1 MSTAVETGIPQT
13 DEDRA
18 ALMVRLVKEALH
30 ADTAEG
36 RAGIG
41 AILRELRHADP
52 QAIERLAAGIQITR
66 AGLRPGVAAH

>member
-1 MSTAVETGIPQT
+1 MSTADEAGFPAT

-18 ALMVRLVKEALH
+18 ALMIRLVREALH

-52 QAIERLAAGIQITR
+52 EAIERLAAGIQIAR
-66 AGLRPGVAAH
+66 AGLRSRATAH

>member
-1 MSTAVETGIPQT
+1 MSCEVELPGSR
-13 DEDRA
+13 EDRT
-18 ALMVRLVKEALH
+18 ALMIRLVKEALH

-52 QAIERLAAGIQITR
+52 EAIERLAAGIQITR
-66 AGLRPGVAAH
+66 AGLKPGATAH